1 MSFISRDNVDNLK
14 FIAQIRQ
21 QINVDIELEDKYKV
35 IIHNLVERIQSK
47 KIKTLIK
54 VLMN

>member
-1 MSFISRDNVDNLK
+1 MSFISRDNVDNLHK
-14 FIAQIRQ
+14 FIATQIRQ

-47 KIKTLIK
+47 K
-54 VLMN
+54 